1 MKKKKMIIN
10 SYRRHKQY
18 DMITLKGINNINE
31 VLKYKGQNIYIK
43 KEDLKLDDIEL
54 VTEIEGFKVFDQNK
68 YIGKVLEILKIPH
81 NNLLVIIND
90 KNKKIYI
97 PYVKEFIIEI
107 NKKEHKI
114 IIKSIKG
121 MIE

>member
-1 MKKKKMIIN
+1 MIIN

-31 VLKYKGQNIYIK
+31 VLKYKGQNIYI

-90 KNKKIYI
+90 KNKKYI
-97 PYVKEFIIEI
+97 FLML
-107 NKKEHKI
+107 
-114 IIKSIKG
+114 KSLLSR
-121 MIE
+121 

>member
-1 MKKKKMIIN
+1 MIIN